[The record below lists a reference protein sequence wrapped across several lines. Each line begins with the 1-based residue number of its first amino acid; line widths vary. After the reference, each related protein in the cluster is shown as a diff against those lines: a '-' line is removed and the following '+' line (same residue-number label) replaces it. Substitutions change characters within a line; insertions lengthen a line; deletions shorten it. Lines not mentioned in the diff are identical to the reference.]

1 MYENAIKILQ
11 ILNDKGF
18 SAYIVGGYPRDKY
31 LGIDSND
38 IDICTN
44 ARPNDIRSVFSDV
57 DMTNASYGSVRL
69 SYEDYK
75 YEITTFRKDNAM
87 LNGERSYSVE
97 FVGSLEEDLIR
108 RDFIMNTL
116 CIDKDGNYV
125 DYLGA
130 INDIDKKIIRTVKD
144 PSISFSEDPLRILR
158 AIRFSTTLSFSL
170 SEELI
175 ISLYNMNQY
184 LSKLSYYYRKKE
196 LDLIFSNENCM
207 FGISS
212 LKKYGLEQFLS
223 LNFNNITY
231 CSNYLGIWTQCIVD
245 FSYPFTKEEK
255 LMIDKIDSVMRST
268 PSFMVLYEYGI
279 DICLI
284 VDEING
290 NDIYY
295 ELNKKIPIHNRDEI
309 NIDKEFL
316 LSNVHHNLISNIY
329 KKLEQ
334 EILLGRLLNEEAQIK
349 GYILKYIL

>member
-1 MYENAIKILQ
+1 MYESAIKILQ

-44 ARPNDIRSVFSDV
+44 AKPDDICSVFSAV
-57 DMTNASYGSVRL
+57 DMTNVFYGSIRL
-69 SYEDYK
+69 SYESYK

-97 FVGSLEEDLIR
+97 FVENLEDDLIR

-144 PSISFSEDPLRILR
+144 PSISFEEDPLRMLR

-170 SEELI
+170 SEEII
-175 ISLYNMNQY
+175 ISIYVMKQY
-184 LSKLSYYYRKKE
+184 LSKLSFYYRKKE
-196 LDLIFSNENCM
+196 LDLIFSNKNCM
-207 FGISS
+207 HGISC
-212 LKKYGLEQFLS
+212 LKKYDFDEILS
-223 LNFNNITY
+223 LDFNNVSY
-231 CSNYLGIWTQCIVD
+231 CSNYLGIWAQCIID

-255 LMIDKIDSVMRST
+255 IVINKIRSVIQST
-268 PSFMVLYEYGI
+268 PSFIVLYEYGI
-279 DICLI
+279 DVCLI

-295 ELNKKIPIHNRDEI
+295 AFNKKIPIHNRDEI

-316 LSNVHHNLISNIY
+316 LSNVPHNLISNIY

-334 EILLGRLLNEEAQIK
+334 EILLGRLSNEEEQIK
-349 GYILKYIL
+349 SYIFKHIL